1 MAVYLWIDPPIER
14 KQLFEDMLTEAAQ
27 GHTRVFSTAGSD
39 GTALRSAGT
48 IASKLG

>member
-1 MAVYLWIDPPIER
+1 
-14 KQLFEDMLTEAAQ
+14 MLEEASR
-27 GHTRVFSTAGSD
+27 GRTRVFSTAGSD